1 MLDKDESDFL
11 HPFSPAESSSSRYFK
26 IDAEHWIL
34 GRVEPPLAMPLW
46 RASLPSHMILDCILS
61 VVVFVGVVG

>member
-1 MLDKDESDFL
+1 
-11 HPFSPAESSSSRYFK
+11 
-26 IDAEHWIL
+26 
-34 GRVEPPLAMPLW
+34 VEPPLAMPLW